1 MMKQLIASDARLIV
15 CLGAG
20 GVGKTTTAV
29 ATAVAAARMGKRT
42 ALISIDPAKR
52 LAAAMNIKMGHKL
65 EEVQL
70 AGVKAGMLFATMLDQ
85 KSVFDEMVT
94 QFTKDTKIRQRI
106 LNHQL
111 YKASS
116 ANFGGAIE
124 YLALALLHRILKDP
138 SYELV
143 VLDTPPDAHALDF
156 LARPNILAGFMD
168 NRVMTWII
176 KPFHLAQKLGLGRVF
191 TLGERLA
198 GGIAEVTGIKALQVL
213 AEFLV
218 LMQDSFAG
226 FHQAGQDL
234 QKMLSSE
241 STRFVVI
248 STPRRAPAR
257 SATNMLQQL
266 KIMNLNCS
274 LVIFNRCLPADI
286 KTILQN
292 LSPGDKASNIWLKA
306 QQKVAVGEE
315 SIISEFHEQV
325 KKEITISVDYQRIE
339 ELNKQLN
346 SVDGILQLSEQL

>member
-1 MMKQLIASDARLIV
+1 
-15 CLGAG
+15 
-20 GVGKTTTAV
+20 
-29 ATAVAAARMGKRT
+29 
-42 ALISIDPAKR
+42 
-52 LAAAMNIKMGHKL
+52 
-65 EEVQL
+65 
-70 AGVKAGMLFATMLDQ
+70 
-85 KSVFDEMVT
+85 
-94 QFTKDTKIRQRI
+94 
-106 LNHQL
+106 
-111 YKASS
+111 
-116 ANFGGAIE
+116 
-124 YLALALLHRILKDP
+124 
-138 SYELV
+138 
-143 VLDTPPDAHALDF
+143 
-156 LARPNILAGFMD
+156 
-168 NRVMTWII
+168 MTWII

-248 STPRRAPAR
+248 STPRRAPVR